1 MKLEEVCGRIFL
13 VLNLREI
20 VGSLIVF
27 NPIISVLINIPLG
40 LDSTEEL
47 KQTNISVQNQIW
59 NKCKINVLKYK
70 IEVDSSEF

>member
-47 KQTNISVQNQIW
+47 KQTNISVQNQI
-59 NKCKINVLKYK
+59 
-70 IEVDSSEF
+70 